1 MSRYVWQRS
10 QWPKWRWSGPDVEE
24 RLASVQRKRDFLAGL
39 AAGLD
44 PEHANQAVAELTTQE
59 TVSTSAIEGIK
70 LDVDTVRSSI
80 MRRLGLGVSRDREDR
95 ISAGAKGVIDVL
107 ADSTQNLAPLTLER
121 LFAWHAAIFP
131 TGRTG
136 LTPVLVGVLRGAE
149 PMQIVSGAYGRERV
163 HYEAPPRERLDK
175 EMDLFLDWL
184 HASTSMDATLHAC
197 IAHLWFETL
206 HPFEDGNGRLGRAI
220 SDLTLAQGAGFHS
233 QRTGRLWAV
242 SPVFLKQRKSYYD
255 QLERAQRGNLDI
267 TEWLQWSAGCVDQAY
282 DEARACIEKV
292 GQIARFWTRY
302 RDKPFNQ
309 RQLRA
314 LEVAMSS
321 NDPADAWL
329 TARRIVKLVKVA
341 PVTASRDL
349 AQMEEWKVIRKD
361 PDSGGRSTRY
371 SVVLDDP
378 PAPRLI
384 RSLEWQ

>member
-1 MSRYVWQRS
+1 
-10 QWPKWRWSGPDVEE
+10 
-24 RLASVQRKRDFLAGL
+24 
-39 AAGLD
+39 
-44 PEHANQAVAELTTQE
+44 
-59 TVSTSAIEGIK
+59 
-70 LDVDTVRSSI
+70 
-80 MRRLGLGVSRDREDR
+80 
-95 ISAGAKGVIDVL
+95 
-107 ADSTQNLAPLTLER
+107 
-121 LFAWHAAIFP
+121 
-131 TGRTG
+131 
-136 LTPVLVGVLRGAE
+136 
-149 PMQIVSGAYGRERV
+149 MQIVSGAYGRERV
-163 HYEAPPRERLDK
+163 HYEAPPRKRLDK
-175 EMDLFLDWL
+175 EMNLFLDWL
-184 HASTSMDATLHAC
+184 HASTSMDATLRAC

-267 TEWLQWSAGCVDQAY
+267 TEWLQWSADCVDQAH
-282 DEARACIEKV
+282 DDARACIEKV
-292 GQIARFWTRY
+292 GQSARFWTRH